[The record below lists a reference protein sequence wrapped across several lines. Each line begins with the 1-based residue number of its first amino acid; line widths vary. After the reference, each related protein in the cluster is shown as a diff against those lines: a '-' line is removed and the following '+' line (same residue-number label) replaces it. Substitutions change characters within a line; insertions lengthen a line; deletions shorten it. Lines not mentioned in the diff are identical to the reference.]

1 MLDDASLAKAIAGST
16 YVVHTASPF
25 YFPQNE
31 DDVIKPA
38 VEGTLS
44 VLRACSASGVKRC
57 VITSSCAAV
66 VCMAAADKPDLET
79 GAYDETCWSNPD
91 RPEGLGGYPKSK
103 TLAERAAWEYQQ
115 SLPEDQR
122 FEIVTVNPCF
132 VMGPTLIPGGF
143 TSSGW
148 VEGFFNGSKTEVG
161 TGGVGIVDV
170 RDVSKMHVEAIR
182 NPKAANQRFIAYS
195 ERIYPKLAVDWL
207 SEEFA
212 AKGYTI
218 PTKEAAGERDKD
230 ARVSN

>member
-1 MLDDASLAKAIAGST
+1 
-16 YVVHTASPF
+16 
-25 YFPQNE
+25 
-31 DDVIKPA
+31 
-38 VEGTLS
+38 
-44 VLRACSASGVKRC
+44 
-57 VITSSCAAV
+57 
-66 VCMAAADKPDLET
+66 MAAADKPNLET
-79 GAYDETCWSNPD
+79 GAYDESSWSNPD

-103 TLAERAAWEYQQ
+103 TLAERAAWDYQQ

-170 RDVSKMHVEAIR
+170 RDVSKIHVEAIR

-195 ERIYPKLAVDWL
+195 ERVYPKQAVDWL
-207 SEEFA
+207 AEEFA

-230 ARVSN
+230 ARVSNQKARDVLGIEFISAKDAIIAMAQSLIEHGRIKPLQ